1 MSATMSLE
9 TPRNE
14 RRITAPHTGTGLL
27 RDPRYNKDAAFTAA
41 ERERLRLHGLLP
53 AATLTIEQQVALEV
67 EHLRAKSDDLEKLIG
82 LLALQNRNE
91 TLFYRVLIE
100 NLPELMP
107 LVYTPTVGQACQQY
121 SHIFRQPRGV
131 WITPDDVGRIPE
143 ILRNCGQT
151 DIRLIVVTDN
161 ERILGL
167 GDQGAGGMGIPVGKI
182 TLYCA
187 AAGIHPR
194 CCLPISLD
202 VGTDNPA
209 LLGDP
214 YYVGYRH
221 RRLRGADYDAF
232 IEQFVEGVL
241 AVFPRSLVQWEDFSK
256 SNAFDILDR
265 YRKRIT
271 CFDDDIQGTA
281 AVVLAGIYSAIRLT
295 GGKLADQRFVFVGA
309 GEAGIGIGRL
319 VRSAM
324 RGEGIS
330 EAAIH
335 SAQVFVDTSG
345 VLHAGRPIRES
356 FKREFAQ
363 TAAEMARYGP
373 PGWEGGE
380 NFELAEVIRRVKPTM
395 LIGST
400 AQPGA
405 FSEAAIRAM
414 GEHVER
420 PVIFAL
426 SNPTSRTEC
435 TPAEAINWTNGR
447 AIVATG
453 SPFPPVQ
460 HNGIRHEIGQANNA
474 FIFPGVGLGCILA
487 EAREV
492 TDEMFLAAARALA
505 ACVTADRL
513 ECDALYPDQSKLREA
528 SARIAIDVFR
538 TARDQNL
545 GRILPDAQI
554 EEFVRRSIWYPD
566 YPVYDPPAAGR
577 HSGKTG

>member
-1 MSATMSLE
+1 MTAEL
-9 TPRNE
+9 PRSE
-14 RRITAPHTGTGLL
+14 RRMPAPVTGAELL
-27 RDPRYNKDAAFTAA
+27 RDPRYNKDAAFTPH
-41 ERERLRLHGLLP
+41 ERERLRLRGLLP
-53 AATLTIEQQVALEV
+53 AATLTIEQQVELEV

-107 LVYTPTVGQACQQY
+107 LVYTPTVGLACQRY

-131 WITPDDVGRIPE
+131 WITPDDMERIPE
-143 ILRNCGQT
+143 LLRNYGQS

-182 TLYCA
+182 TLYCG

-194 CCLPISLD
+194 NCLPISLD
-202 VGTDNPA
+202 VGTDNPQ
-209 LLGDP
+209 LLDDP
-214 YYVGYRH
+214 FYVGYRQ
-221 RRLRGADYDAF
+221 RRLRGAEYDAF
-232 IEQFVEGVL
+232 IEAFVGGVL
-241 AVFPRSLVQWEDFSK
+241 AAYPRALVQWEDFSK

-281 AVVLAGIYSAIRLT
+281 GVVLAGIYSALRLT
-295 GGKLADQRFVFVGA
+295 NSKLAEQRLVYVGA

-324 RGEGIS
+324 RAEGMT

-335 SAQVFVDTSG
+335 AAQVFVDTGG
-345 VLHAGRPIRES
+345 VLHEGRTIRES

-363 TAAEMARYGP
+363 TAAEMERYGP
-373 PGWEGGE
+373 GAWADGE
-380 NFELAEVIRRVKPTM
+380 SFSLAEVIRRVRPTI

-405 FSEAAIRAM
+405 FGEDAIRAM
-414 GEHVER
+414 GSTVEQ
-420 PVIFAL
+420 PIIFAL

-435 TPAEAINWTNGR
+435 TPAEAIRWTEGR

-460 HNGIRHEIGQANNA
+460 DGVRKHEIGQANNA
-474 FIFPGVGLGCILA
+474 FVFPGVGLGCIVA

-505 ACVTADRL
+505 NCVTQDRL
-513 ECDALYPDQSKLREA
+513 DQRAIYPDQSALREA
-528 SARIAIDVFR
+528 SAKIAIEVFR
-538 TARDQNL
+538 TARNQNL
-545 GRILPDAQI
+545 GRILPDGQI
-554 EEFVRRSIWYPD
+554 EEFVRRAIWYPD
-566 YPVYDPPAAGR
+566 YVALDPPATGR
-577 HSGKTG
+577 HLSRQPRSS